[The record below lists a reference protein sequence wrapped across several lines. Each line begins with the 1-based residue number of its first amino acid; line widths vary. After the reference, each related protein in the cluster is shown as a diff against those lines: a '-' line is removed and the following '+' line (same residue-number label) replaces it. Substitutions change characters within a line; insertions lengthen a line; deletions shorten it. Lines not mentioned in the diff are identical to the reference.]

1 METRKSQRLSG
12 KVAIVSGAGTYGG
25 SGVGNGAAAAI
36 VFAREGAKVV
46 LVDAVREWAEATQA
60 IIEEEGGEA
69 MTAVADVT
77 NSEDCRSV
85 VDATVDRFGGLHILH
100 NNVGGGGG
108 ASVVDATDEDW
119 LRSSSI
125 NLMSIINIC
134 RFTVPKMQS
143 GGGGSIINVSSVTA
157 LRPKS
162 RSSLA
167 PYTVNKSAVVG
178 LTRAMAVDHAADNIR
193 VNCIMPGLMWT
204 PRVAS
209 GSTDMRE
216 TRRTSTPL
224 PVEGQSWDIGWAALY
239 LASDEARFVTGVVLP
254 VDGGFLLTSAPTDR
268 ALRLVLRIDSQC
280 RTKYNPLH
288 GYRPPHRYPPPKR
301 NPPSR

>member
-1 METRKSQRLSG
+1 MHTHKSRRLSG

-46 LVDAVREWAEATQA
+46 LVDAVQEWADATRA

-77 NSEDCRSV
+77 SSEDCRSV
-85 VDATVDRFGGLHILH
+85 VDAAVEGFGGLHILH

-108 ASVVDATDEDW
+108 ASVVDATEEDW
-119 LRSSSI
+119 LRSASI
-125 NLMSIINIC
+125 NLMSVINMS
-134 RFTVPKMQS
+134 RFAVPKMQA

-157 LRPKS
+157 LRPKT
-162 RSSLA
+162 RSSFA

-209 GSTDMRE
+209 GSTGMRE

-239 LASDEARFVTGVVLP
+239 LASDEARFVTGIVLP
-254 VDGGFLLTSAPTDR
+254 VDGGFLLTSAP
-268 ALRLVLRIDSQC
+268 
-280 RTKYNPLH
+280 N
-288 GYRPPHRYPPPKR
+288 
-301 NPPSR
+301 

>member
-1 METRKSQRLSG
+1 MQSPKPQRLSG

-36 VFAREGAKVV
+36 VFAREGARVV
-46 LVDAVREWAEATQA
+46 LVDAVQEWAEATRA

-69 MTAVADVT
+69 LTAVADVT
-77 NSEDCRSV
+77 SSEDCRSV
-85 VDATVDRFGGLHILH
+85 IDAALDRFGGLHILH

-108 ASVVDATDEDW
+108 ASVVDATEEDW
-119 LRSSSI
+119 LRSASI
-125 NLMSIINIC
+125 NLMSMINMS
-134 RFTVPKMQS
+134 RFAVPRMKS

-157 LRPKS
+157 LRPKT
-162 RSSLA
+162 RSSFA

-216 TRRTSTPL
+216 TRQTSTPL

-239 LASDEARFVTGVVLP
+239 LASDEARFVTGIVLP
-254 VDGGFLLTSAPTDR
+254 VDGGFLLTSAP
-268 ALRLVLRIDSQC
+268 
-280 RTKYNPLH
+280 N
-288 GYRPPHRYPPPKR
+288 
-301 NPPSR
+301 

>member
-1 METRKSQRLSG
+1 MHTHKSRRLSG

-46 LVDAVREWAEATQA
+46 LVDAVQEWADATQA

-77 NSEDCRSV
+77 SSEDCRSV
-85 VDATVDRFGGLHILH
+85 VDAAVEGFGGLHILH

-108 ASVVDATDEDW
+108 ASVVDATEEDW
-119 LRSSSI
+119 LRSASI
-125 NLMSIINIC
+125 NLMSVINMS
-134 RFTVPKMQS
+134 RYAVPQMKS

-157 LRPKS
+157 LRPKT
-162 RSSLA
+162 RSSFA

-224 PVEGQSWDIGWAALY
+224 PIEGQSWDIGWAALY
-239 LASDEARFVTGVVLP
+239 LASDEARFVTGIVLP
-254 VDGGFLLTSAPTDR
+254 VDGGFLLTSAP
-268 ALRLVLRIDSQC
+268 
-280 RTKYNPLH
+280 N
-288 GYRPPHRYPPPKR
+288 
-301 NPPSR
+301 

>member
-1 METRKSQRLSG
+1 MQSQRSQRLSG

-36 VFAREGAKVV
+36 VFAREGARVA
-46 LVDAVREWAEATQA
+46 LVDAVQEWAEATQA

-69 MTAVADVT
+69 MTVAADVT
-77 NSEDCRSV
+77 NSEDCKSV

-100 NNVGGGGG
+100 NNVGGGGL
-108 ASVVDATDEDW
+108 ASVVEGTDEDW

-125 NLMSIINIC
+125 NLMSMINMS
-134 RFTVPKMQS
+134 RFAVPQLQS

-157 LRPKS
+157 LRPKT
-162 RSSLA
+162 RGSSA
-167 PYTVNKSAVVG
+167 SYTVNKSAVVG
-178 LTRAMAVDHAADNIR
+178 LTRAMAIDHAADNIR

-224 PVEGQSWDIGWAALY
+224 PIEGQSWDIGYAALY
-239 LASDEARFVTGVVLP
+239 LASEEARFVTGIVLP
-254 VDGGFLLTSAPTDR
+254 VDGGFLLTSAP
-268 ALRLVLRIDSQC
+268 
-280 RTKYNPLH
+280 N
-288 GYRPPHRYPPPKR
+288 
-301 NPPSR
+301 